1 MYVALLVVAPN
12 ARILTTRFHRKGFS
26 KTCLKL
32 DTTITAIFG
41 YELLFSI
48 GSVYVAVSAEI
59 KSSGLAE
66 SLV

>member
-48 GSVYVAVSAEI
+48 GSVCYIAFSLL
-59 KSSGLAE
+59 KSNHQA
-66 SLV
+66 